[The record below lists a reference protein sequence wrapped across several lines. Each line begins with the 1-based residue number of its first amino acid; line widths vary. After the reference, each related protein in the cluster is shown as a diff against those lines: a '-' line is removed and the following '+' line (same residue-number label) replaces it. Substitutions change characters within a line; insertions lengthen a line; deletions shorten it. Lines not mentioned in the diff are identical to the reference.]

1 MSTLRTDCTHH
12 GPVQKVQLHPTAG
25 VRLWRWLRRT
35 GDETRAVHWPDS
47 FDFKVPAMGDGYEF
61 SVSAHFT
68 WCVTG
73 RAHGEALVRR
83 ALDNRTALLERLVA
97 RVRGVSR
104 LFPPFEAGD
113 AEARVHQT
121 IGEVFGG
128 TRLTFVSA
136 AGSDGDA
143 RPIEHRTVLRLDKP
157 VRKAQR
163 EAWSRR
169 QEETNRHELARLLAL
184 QFGERRELWHDFLES
199 GRNDWRTPYAV
210 ALADDPESVDEIVRR
225 MTEDRRTQAK
235 ELADHVVSTA
245 SAYDKMDAF
254 DLMLH
259 NDRVL
264 RHLMEL
270 MGVPGLPPPNP
281 SPFDEAGGGGAR
293 GGASGGGG

>member
-1 MSTLRTDCTHH
+1 MSTLKTACTHH
-12 GPVQKVQLHPTAG
+12 GPVQKVQLHPAAG
-25 VRLWRWLRRT
+25 TRLWRWLRRT
-35 GDETRAVHWPDS
+35 GDESRAVHWPDT

-61 SVSAHFT
+61 SISVPFT

-73 RAHGEALVRR
+73 RAYPEVLVGR

-113 AEARVHQT
+113 AEARVHLA
-121 IGEVFGG
+121 IGEVFNG
-128 TRLTFVSA
+128 TRLAFVSA
-136 AGSDGDA
+136 AGADGDA

-184 QFGERRELWHDFLES
+184 QFGERRELWHEFLQS
-199 GRNDWRTPYAV
+199 GRNDWLTPYAV
-210 ALADDPESVDEIVRR
+210 ALADNPESVDEIVRK
-225 MTEDRRTQAK
+225 MTQDRRTQAK

-245 SAYDKMDAF
+245 RAYDKMDAF

-281 SPFDEAGGGGAR
+281 SPFETGNEAGMDE
-293 GGASGGGG
+293 ASGGGG